1 MNEVLEPGL
10 DGAWQDHGGLVGEGR
25 GRHEGRVC
33 GKRAMRAML
42 VMLVMQ
48 EVVRMQ
54 CKRWVLDR

>member
-1 MNEVLEPGL
+1 M
-10 DGAWQDHGGLVGEGR
+10 
-25 GRHEGRVC
+25 C
-33 GKRAMRAML
+33 GKRAMRAMRAMLAML